1 MTINFVRD
9 LLLSQPYDDFTLT
22 NWLVTRC
29 AYWKP
34 WRVALIKYEK
44 SEEWTHK
51 KEGIGAHYRSFYGS
65 IILSM
70 EGNNKKRIKA
80 PGWTMYLLQQQI
92 VNWKHL
98 GGTWAQIMNFGFSS
112 WTRPPY
118 MYCRLWISMIIRN
131 FCIYFNLFSLA
142 NFFEV
147 CLIDWYGWSMPCCFR
162 IQEFI
167 FWFDWWKKGCYVSC
181 TYKCIICCQND
192 NIFVINNKCTCL
204 FSHNFFPWTANIF
217 FKYLV

>member
-1 MTINFVRD
+1 MVPIIVRFMVQ
-9 LLLSQPYDDFTLT
+9 SFFQWRGT
-22 NWLVTRC
+22 TR
-29 AYWKP
+29 
-34 WRVALIKYEK
+34 R
-44 SEEWTHK
+44 
-51 KEGIGAHYRSFYGS
+51 GS
-65 IILSM
+65 
-70 EGNNKKRIKA
+70 
-80 PGWTMYLLQQQI
+80 
-92 VNWKHL
+92 KHL
-98 GGTWAQIMNFGFSS
+98 GERCIYCNNKSWIGNTWVEHELKS
-112 WTRPPY
+112 WILAFFHEQGLPI
-118 MYCRLWISMIIRN
+118 CRLWISMIIRN
-131 FCIYFNLFSLA
+131 FCIYFNLFLLA

-204 FSHNFFPWTANIF
+204 FSHNFFPWTGNIF